1 MIVAV
6 EFLDAFIK
14 RREIGSSRERLIG
27 WLMAG
32 GFVLAAISIGLI
44 GIQVLMGL
52 SKGANQGPSEPS
64 SWFDFFH
71 LTLIGAAAGI
81 LMLVGG
87 LALGIFTERTQN
99 TGPRQIEANFRVLS
113 RMCFDKNFQL
123 LITDIDIE
131 HANKPRFYIRGMLQN
146 GMVGEFETTI
156 AVFYNAGEGMTGEAH
171 LQGKWLGSFTP
182 YIGDAEGRTGEFV
195 QRV

>member
-1 MIVAV
+1 MAV

-14 RREIGSSRERLIG
+14 RREIGSARERAIG

-32 GFVLAAISIGLI
+32 GLALAVVSIGLI
-44 GIQVLMGL
+44 GIQVLIGI
-52 SKGANQGPSEPS
+52 SKGANQGGS
-64 SWFDFFH
+64 SGQSAFDFFH
-71 LTLIGAAAGI
+71 LTLYGAAVGI
-81 LMLVGG
+81 LMVVGG
-87 LALGIFTERTQN
+87 LAFGIYSERTQN
-99 TGPRQIEANFRVLS
+99 TGPQQTEPNFRVLS

-123 LITDIDIE
+123 LITDVDIE

-156 AVFYNAGEGMTGEAH
+156 AVFYNAGEGMTGEAQ
-171 LQGKWLGSFTP
+171 LEGKWLGSFTP
-182 YIGDAEGRTGEFV
+182 YIGNGEGRTGEFV